1 MERQFVATE
10 LVEQS
15 TTGCASNPQ
24 AGRPSNHQIFID
36 VVNHDDQL
44 AAGPQTELP
53 LGAGV
58 DERNSV
64 ERFIEAEGNRDE
76 TSGFPPVASTPE
88 PPTAAILSI
97 SAIVLLYLLFGRQKK
112 QRLYRRS

>member
-1 MERQFVATE
+1 MNRTRNFVGGQFTNN
-10 LVEQS
+10 QHD
-15 TTGCASNPQ
+15 NP
-24 AGRPSNHQIFID
+24 
-36 VVNHDDQL
+36 
-44 AAGPQTELP
+44 LP
-53 LGAGV
+53 MVAGV
-58 DERNSV
+58 DERNNV

-76 TSGFPPVASTPE
+76 TSGFPPGVPDPNPETPPVAVVPE